1 MNTGPMKIR
10 VKLFA
15 GARELTGLEEIELEL
30 ASAARVADVRHELR
44 LQCPALSPLL
54 QHALF
59 AIDANYASDDVV
71 VPDGADVA
79 CIPPV
84 SGG

>member
-1 MNTGPMKIR
+1 MNVV

-15 GARELTGLEEIELEL
+15 GARELAGRNEVSLDLPPGATVGQLREQLI
-30 ASAARVADVRHELR
+30 ADHAELR
-44 LQCPALSPLL
+44 PLL
-54 QHALF
+54 SHAMF
-59 AIDANYASDDVV
+59 AIDAEYCDNETQ
-71 VPDGADVA
+71 VPETGEIA

>member
-1 MNTGPMKIR
+1 MKVV

-15 GARELTGLEEIELEL
+15 GARELVGQEEVSLEL
-30 ASAARVADVRHELR
+30 PAGATVAQLREQLTEEHVELR
-44 LQCPALSPLL
+44 QLVT
-54 QHALF
+54 HALF
-59 AIDANYASDDVV
+59 AIDAVYCENDTPIPECAEI
-71 VPDGADVA
+71 A

>member
-1 MNTGPMKIR
+1 MKVI

-15 GARELTGLEEIELEL
+15 GARELAGTKEVSLDLPLGATIRQLREQLIAE
-30 ASAARVADVRHELR
+30 HEKLR
-44 LQCPALSPLL
+44 PLL
-54 QHALF
+54 SHAMF
-59 AIDANYASDDVV
+59 AIDAEYCDNETQVTENTEI
-71 VPDGADVA
+71 A